1 MRASASRALVV
12 GADRVDAIRAE
23 LEQAAHLGVTR
34 TEHWS
39 GRQVGDNRRQIP
51 GDTRLVVVLCDRIN
65 HDLLYSVRRQAASR
79 GLPVVYCRHS
89 LVDMR
94 DKLARF
100 VVPAEADCIAV
111 DCPVRKDKRRARH

>member
-1 MRASASRALVV
+1 MRALVV

-23 LEQAAHLGVTR
+23 LERAAHLGVSR

-39 GRQVGDNRRQIP
+39 GRHVADKRRPIP
-51 GDTRLVVVLCDRIN
+51 IDTRLVVVLCDRIN

-94 DKLARF
+94 DKLAR
-100 VVPAEADCIAV
+100 VVPSATECAAAG
-111 DCPVRKDKRRARH
+111 CPVEMQRKGKAN

>member
-1 MRASASRALVV
+1 MRALVV

-23 LEQAAHLGVTR
+23 LERTAHLGVSR

-39 GRQVGDNRRQIP
+39 GRHVGDKRRPIP
-51 GDTRLVVVLCDRIN
+51 IDTRLVVVLCDRIN

-94 DKLARF
+94 DKLAR
-100 VVPAEADCIAV
+100 VVPSAADCAATG
-111 DCPVRKDKRRARH
+111 CPVEMQRKGKAN